1 MHSSNDL
8 RMSDQNREHLRRL
21 HDLIELCDQLGPG
34 THITHVM
41 ALIWVAQEKNL
52 TISDLARRSGR
63 TLAGTSRHIQRLRKP
78 PGSSPDAR
86 GFVSIGG
93 DSDAR
98 LKRLRLSKRG
108 REWISAAL
116 SALSKT
122 EC

>member
-1 MHSSNDL
+1 
-8 RMSDQNREHLRRL
+8 
-21 HDLIELCDQLGPG
+21 
-34 THITHVM
+34 M

-63 TLAGTSRHIQRLRKP
+63 TLAGTSRHIQRLRRP

-108 REWISAAL
+108 REWIGAAL

-122 EC
+122 EG